1 MKTKNL
7 FQFGIL
13 LFTAATLTLSSCKK
27 EDEDSDTSTAGDNA
41 LAEST
46 YQDVTNIASEAGDG
60 ALSNYRGG
68 NYEGLLSTC
77 AVITMDTAVSTNPDT
92 LRINF
97 GSSNCMCND
106 GRNRRGTIV
115 ITYSGAYRDSGTVWN
130 ISFDN
135 YFVNDNQVL
144 GTKTVSNL
152 GHNQA
157 GHLVYDVNVN
167 GSLVLAN
174 NGGTITW
181 TSQRQR
187 EWTAGESTP
196 QWSDDMYSITGS
208 ASGTG
213 ANGNSY
219 SATITSPLIRNMAL
233 GCRRHFVQG
242 TVEVTPSNKPMRTID
257 FGSGACD
264 DIATVTINNNTYTIH
279 LR

>member
-7 FQFGIL
+7 FQFGIML
-13 LFTAATLTLSSCKK
+13 LTAATLTLSSCKK

-46 YQDVTNIASEAGDG
+46 FQDVTNIASEAGDG
-60 ALSNYRGG
+60 SLSNYRGG

-115 ITYSGAYRDSGTVWN
+115 ITYNGHYRDSGTVWN

-187 EWTAGESTP
+187 EWTAGESTS
-196 QWSDDMYSITGS
+196 QWSDDVYSITGT
-208 ASGTG
+208 ASGTS
-213 ANGNSY
+213 ASGNSY
-219 SATITSPLIRNMAL
+219 SATITNPLIRNMAL

-257 FGSGACD
+257 FGTGACD